1 MTRTVL
7 AIVAHS
13 DDEVLGCG
21 GTLAR
26 HAVEGDRVLAIF
38 LTDGVGAR
46 VAGTLKGG
54 NDSVERETARSR
66 AASIL
71 EIKTAAQF
79 DFPDNRMDSV
89 ALLDIVQE
97 IEGVAA
103 SLRPEII
110 YTHHSGDLNVD
121 HRICNQAVLTAFRP
135 IPNQTV
141 RAIYGFEVGSSTEW
155 QYGGSDAFRPQRFV
169 DISETLKTKM
179 SALRVYAT
187 EMRDFPHS
195 RSYDA
200 IEALAHWRGASVG
213 VHAAEAFSV
222 LREIV

>member
-1 MTRTVL
+1 MTRTIL

-13 DDEVLGCG
+13 DDEALGCG

-26 HAVEGDRVLAIF
+26 HVAEGDRVLAIF

-46 VAGTLKGG
+46 FSGKHKDA
-54 NDSVERETARSR
+54 DERESARSK
-66 AASIL
+66 AASVLGIQ
-71 EIKTAAQF
+71 TAAQF

-103 SLRPEII
+103 TLNPDTI

-135 IPNQTV
+135 IPGEAV
-141 RAIYGFEVGSSTEW
+141 KAIYGFEVNSSTEW
-155 QYGGSDAFRPQRFV
+155 QFGGTDPFRPQRFV
-169 DISETLKTKM
+169 DISQTLDTKM
-179 SALRVYAT
+179 AALHAYET
-187 EMRDFPHS
+187 EMRDSPHA

-200 IEALAHWRGASVG
+200 VRALAGWRGASVG
-213 VHAAEAFSV
+213 LRAAEGFSV